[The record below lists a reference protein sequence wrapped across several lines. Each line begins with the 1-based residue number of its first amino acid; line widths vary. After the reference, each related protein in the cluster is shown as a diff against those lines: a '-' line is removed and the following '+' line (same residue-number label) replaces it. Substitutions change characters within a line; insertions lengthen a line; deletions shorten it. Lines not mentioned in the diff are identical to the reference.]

1 MGLSWQQG
9 PLAPG
14 AIGRFL
20 VPDPLPNTGQLN
32 RCYHCYQ
39 FFLTLLPVRII
50 SPLHR
55 VARDRIQL
63 KRSKAARSTGQTS
76 CLENPRFFAHRANES
91 RYRYQSFAAPRNYS
105 RFEPRVVDRAVRTG
119 FCVEALLV
127 CDGVEAE
134 AAAASGAGSWARR
147 SFEAFRQ
154 FT

>member
-63 KRSKAARSTGQTS
+63 KRSKAARSTVASKILDFSRIGQT
-76 CLENPRFFAHRANES
+76 NPGIATKVLPLREIIPASNPAS
-91 RYRYQSFAAPRNYS
+91 STVQS
-105 RFEPRVVDRAVRTG
+105 ERVSAWKL
-119 FCVEALLV
+119 C
-127 CDGVEAE
+127 
-134 AAAASGAGSWARR
+134 
-147 SFEAFRQ
+147 
-154 FT
+154 